1 MQSGMKAKEWILAL
15 SGSCLLTVAILTPAQ
30 VSAQA
35 LRLGEERVEVDRVQV
50 EVTLNEGTNMAVALS
65 PDASQLILSVQGVL
79 WSLPIEGGEAI
90 PLTSPEMEAYEPV
103 WSPLGNLVTFYSY
116 FDNAFTVWTM
126 SPDGSN
132 LMKLT
137 EGVGDARYPSFSPDG
152 LSVIY
157 SSDEEGGYSVW
168 SIDLTSG
175 DREKLV
181 DAEET
186 GYEHPTGPYFSG
198 SGNAVYPVL
207 SPDGS
212 TLAFV
217 VDGEQDQLMLRK
229 LGVDNEVSSL
239 YTSSILGAPLW
250 SPEGDAL
257 YVVGI
262 DEGDAHLTRVPV
274 DGAGVE
280 ALVSSGDVFPFRPSL
295 DPEGTLYYTAN
306 GAIQTLSADGGKT
319 ATVPFSASVMLD
331 RTAYKRRAYDF
342 ADRSPM
348 PALGIIDPTL
358 SPDASMVVFAALG
371 DLWLTDLVSNESQRL
386 TDDRYVDLSPSW
398 SPDGSR
404 IAFASDREGKSDIW
418 IMEVSSGALTR
429 LTDSATAANAPAWSP
444 DGSQIAYL
452 VDFGQSVFISAA
464 VVVKNL
470 ASGQETILSDGIFG
484 PSAPV
489 WSPDGSVLAIY
500 HRKPMNSRFR
510 EGHNAI
516 NLLPVSGAG
525 EKRWVSPVE
534 DMSLGRRQFI
544 RPAWSVDSE
553 MVYRFDGGLW
563 KATLTPDGEIGP
575 SVKIATAGEN
585 PSWSA
590 DGSKLIYMDGA
601 SIKLYD
607 AARET
612 TEILDIK
619 PQWTRDLPDD
629 ILTVRAGRLFDGT
642 GEDYQDN
649 VDIVIE
655 GGVITSVKPAG
666 TQAPLGR
673 FIDASAQ
680 VVIPGLIEG
689 HTHQSTSQGVALGE
703 LYLSYGITS
712 VRETGGDPY
721 YAVERREAEASGRRP
736 GPRVFTGGPLNEGGR
751 VSYGVSETVGTPQ
764 QAENSMRLSTEL
776 ELDLY
781 KSYVR
786 QDYTTQKRVI
796 ELAHE
801 SGIPVSSH
809 ELFPAVANGVDQ
821 IEHFGATSRRGFSLV
836 VSRLGNSYQDVI
848 SLVSKSGMVV
858 TPTLALN
865 SRGGTQDITGRAET
879 LKKIVDAGGRIIAG
893 TDSPFIPHAES
904 LHTEIEIYVKAGLT
918 PAQALRTATSA
929 SAAALGAGDQLGQL
943 VPGFMADLVV
953 LDGDPLLT
961 ITDTRKVNTV
971 IKSGVVV
978 WSNKTM

>member
-1 MQSGMKAKEWILAL
+1 MQSGMKWKEWIPAL
-15 SGSCLLTVAILTPAQ
+15 SGICLFTAAMLTPAGI
-30 VSAQA
+30 SAQE
-35 LRLGEERVEVDRVQV
+35 LRLETEPVEGDRAQI
-50 EVTLNEGTNMAVALS
+50 EVKLTEGTNMAAALS
-65 PDASQLILSVQGVL
+65 PDASQLVLSVQGVL
-79 WSLPIEGGEAI
+79 WSLPVEGGEAI
-90 PLTSPEMEAYEPV
+90 PLTLPEMEAYEPA
-103 WSPLGNLVTFYSY
+103 WSPLGNLITFYSY

-132 LMKLT
+132 LTQLT

-152 LSVIY
+152 LSVLY
-157 SSDEEGGYSVW
+157 SSDEDGGYSVW

-175 DREKLV
+175 DRSKLI
-181 DAEET
+181 DAAEI
-186 GYEHPTGPYFSG
+186 GYQHPTGPYFSG
-198 SGNAVYPVL
+198 SGNAVYPAL

-217 VDGEQDQLMLRK
+217 VDGEEDQLMVRE
-229 LGVDNEVSSL
+229 LGVGNEARSL
-239 YTSSILGAPLW
+239 YASSILGAPLW

-262 DEGDAHLTRVPV
+262 DDANSHLVRVPT
-274 DGAGVE
+274 DGVGVE
-280 ALVSSGDVFPFRPSL
+280 MLVSGGDVFPFRPDLSP
-295 DPEGTLYYTAN
+295 DGTFYYTAN
-306 GAIQTLSADGGKT
+306 GGIQTLAADGST
-319 ATVPFSASVMLD
+319 ADTVPFSASVMLD
-331 RTAYKRRAYDF
+331 RTSYRRRSYDF

-348 PALGIIDPTL
+348 PALGIIDPIL
-358 SPDASMVVFAALG
+358 SPDASMVAFAALG
-371 DLWLTDLVSNESQRL
+371 DLWLVDLASNKTRQL
-386 TDDRYVDLSPSW
+386 TDDMYVDLSPNW

-404 IAFASDREGKSDIW
+404 IAFASDRDGKSDIW
-418 IMEVSSGALTR
+418 ILEISSGALSR
-429 LTDSATAANAPAWSP
+429 LTDSATPANAPSWSP

-452 VDFGQSVFISAA
+452 ADFGQSVFISAT
-464 VVVKNL
+464 VVVRNL
-470 ASGQETILSDGIFG
+470 ASGQETVISEAIFG

-489 WSPDGSVLAIY
+489 WSPDGSVVAIY

-516 NLLPVSGAG
+516 NLLPVSGTG

-544 RPAWSVDSE
+544 RPAWSVDAE

-563 KATLTPDGEIGP
+563 KAPLTSDGTIGQ
-575 SVKIATAGEN
+575 SVRIAAAGEN

-601 SIKLYD
+601 NIKLYD
-607 AARET
+607 AASET

-619 PQWTRDLPDD
+619 PQWTRDLPEE
-629 ILTVRAGRLFDGT
+629 IMTVRAGRLFDGT
-642 GEDYQDN
+642 GDHYQEN

-666 TQAPLGR
+666 TQLPLGR

-751 VSYGVSETVGTPQ
+751 VSYGVSETVGTRQ

-836 VSRLGNSYQDVI
+836 VSRLGHSYQDVI

-865 SRGGTQDITGRAET
+865 SRGGTQDIAGRAET

-904 LHTEIEIYVKAGLT
+904 LHTEIEIYVNAGLT
-918 PAQALRTATSA
+918 PAQALRTATSE
-929 SAAALGAGDQLGQL
+929 SAVALGAGDQLGQL
-943 VPGFMADLVV
+943 APGFMADLVV
-953 LDGDPLLT
+953 LDGDPLLN
-961 ITDTRKVNTV
+961 IADTRKVNTV
-971 IKSGVVV
+971 VKSGMVV
-978 WSNKTM
+978 WSKKSM